1 MFMWLASVGVPDSP
15 RPGSYTTLFWT
26 QLPVSDEGFYAVQQS
41 EHSLEGR
48 LAWGLCASLIG
59 RSASIALL
67 DKSCAEERDCLLAC
81 VLSAE
86 TQLQLK
92 TAAVQSMGEI
102 TFKVRQ
108 GQEDLTVVHYDS
120 PLSVAQAKQALLEEN
135 TSWIGALQEE
145 GSSRRV
151 GGDQR
156 LKPGSS
162 YILTLQCQAGEC
174 YLLLLLFWLMG
185 LKNAASQPLLCLEEI
200 AIGFSA
206 YPACL
211 HIHLAYEKSQC
222 SLSASSVAGVVAI
235 DLTAYFEGIGTQQ

>member
-1 MFMWLASVGVPDSP
+1 MSVQGLDAVKDWSTY
-15 RPGSYTTLFWT
+15 SYAL
-26 QLPVSDEGFYAVQQS
+26 QHLPQQAT
-41 EHSLEGR
+41 R
-48 LAWGLCASLIG
+48 NASLIS

-67 DKSCAEERDCLLAC
+67 DKICAEERDCLLAC

-102 TFKVRQ
+102 TFKIQQ

-151 GGDQR
+151 GGDQQ

-174 YLLLLLFWLMG
+174 YLLLLLF
-185 LKNAASQPLLCLEEI
+185 
-200 AIGFSA
+200 
-206 YPACL
+206 
-211 HIHLAYEKSQC
+211 
-222 SLSASSVAGVVAI
+222 
-235 DLTAYFEGIGTQQ
+235 

>member
-1 MFMWLASVGVPDSP
+1 MSVQGLDAVKDWSTY
-15 RPGSYTTLFWT
+15 SYAL
-26 QLPVSDEGFYAVQQS
+26 QHLPQQAT
-41 EHSLEGR
+41 R
-48 LAWGLCASLIG
+48 NASLIS

-67 DKSCAEERDCLLAC
+67 DKICAEERDCLLAC

-102 TFKVRQ
+102 TFKIQQ

-151 GGDQR
+151 GGDQQ

-162 YILTLQCQAGEC
+162 YILTLQ
-174 YLLLLLFWLMG
+174 
-185 LKNAASQPLLCLEEI
+185 
-200 AIGFSA
+200 
-206 YPACL
+206 
-211 HIHLAYEKSQC
+211 
-222 SLSASSVAGVVAI
+222 
-235 DLTAYFEGIGTQQ
+235 

>member
-1 MFMWLASVGVPDSP
+1 
-15 RPGSYTTLFWT
+15 
-26 QLPVSDEGFYAVQQS
+26 
-41 EHSLEGR
+41 
-48 LAWGLCASLIG
+48 LIG

-67 DKSCAEERDCLLAC
+67 DKICAEERDCLLAC

-102 TFKVRQ
+102 TFKIRQ

-151 GGDQR
+151 GGDQQ
-156 LKPGSS
+156 LKPGCC
-162 YILTLQCQAGEC
+162 YILTLQRQSGQC
-174 YLLLLLFWLMG
+174 YLLLLRFLLMS

-206 YPACL
+206 YRLACIL
-211 HIHLAYEKSQC
+211 TLLLKKVNAASQPSLWREGLLLISQHI
-222 SLSASSVAGVVAI
+222 
-235 DLTAYFEGIGTQQ
+235 